1 MTNERMIGLEPGYAA
16 ALGMLSVF
24 CGVTNCPITALV
36 LAFEIFGFVSPKGF
50 LLALASSY
58 MLSGYY
64 SLYSAQKI
72 MYSKM
77 RPKYINKPTH

>member
-1 MTNERMIGLEPGYAA
+1 M
-16 ALGMLSVF
+16 
-24 CGVTNCPITALV
+24 